1 MPENEND
8 EVFRLHGG
16 KEQGVLSI
24 SPRFDVTNR
33 TELGEAY
40 TPGVAEI
47 SKLIEHDPAAKKVH
61 DEW

>member
-24 SPRFDVTNR
+24 SPRFDDTTR
-33 TELGEAY
+33 TELGEV
-40 TPGVAEI
+40 GLE
-47 SKLIEHDPAAKKVH
+47 
-61 DEW
+61 